1 MGNTNTIILNMLA
14 YVTLCLV
21 LATAAAQTAAPSYPD
36 VETALSRRPHYS
48 MLLDLLRTSGLL
60 NDLKGLSQM
69 TLFAPTNQALSY
81 MENDDYNAL
90 KNDVTTDEAYRASGG
105 DNDKV
110 LNSLD
115 NSLPIRINVYKTL
128 HTVAADGCNIT
139 EKNIHISNGYIQGI
153 SDFMQ
158 APPGDVVDVINS
170 YPELTTMAK
179 LVAASGLESVLRA
192 DKNIT
197 VFCPT
202 DEAFGNMDPAVL
214 TYLQQNPDQLK
225 EVLLFHVVQKT
236 TLYRIGMRHAMTFP
250 TADSHKD
257 SLVLIESQ
265 DEPDDFFLNHAL
277 IADSD
282 IGATNGVIHTI
293 EDILIP
299 SSVLVLLE
307 DQGFGH
313 LIGRK

>member
-1 MGNTNTIILNMLA
+1 
-14 YVTLCLV
+14 
-21 LATAAAQTAAPSYPD
+21 
-36 VETALSRRPHYS
+36 
-48 MLLDLLRTSGLL
+48 
-60 NDLKGLSQM
+60 
-69 TLFAPTNQALSY
+69 
-81 MENDDYNAL
+81 MENDDYNNL
-90 KNDVTTDEAYRASGG
+90 KNDANELKEFLKYHVTTDEAWHTSNS
-105 DNDKV
+105 DNDRV
-110 LNSLD
+110 FDSLD
-115 NSLPIRINVYKTL
+115 NALPIRINVYKTL
-128 HTVAADGCNIT
+128 HTVAVDGCNIT
-139 EKNIHISNGYIQGI
+139 EKNINVANGFIQGI
-153 SDFMQ
+153 SDYMQ
-158 APPGDVVDVINS
+158 APGGDVVDVINS
-170 YPELTTMAK
+170 YPELTTLAK
-179 LVAASGLESVLRA
+179 LVAASGLDAVLRA

-202 DEAFGNMDPAVL
+202 DEAFENMDPAVL
-214 TYLQQNPDQLK
+214 TYLQQNPSVLK
-225 EVLLFHVVQKT
+225 EVLLFHVVQKY

-250 TADSHKD
+250 TADAHKD